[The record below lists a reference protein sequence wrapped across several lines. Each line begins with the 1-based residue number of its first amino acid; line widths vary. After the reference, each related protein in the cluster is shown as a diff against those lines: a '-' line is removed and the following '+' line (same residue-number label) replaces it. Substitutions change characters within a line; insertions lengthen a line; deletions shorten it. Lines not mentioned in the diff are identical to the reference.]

1 MPNTCKFLAATPTN
15 LDTFVTARLYPASR
29 KAPMAV
35 QVHTHCSAPNPQ
47 LLRFACVESVLD
59 DSAVQSHVHDI
70 AVTVRD
76 GPNTSHFRVFFKRH
90 VLLPASKSLRIQG
103 DLLVMRVASRNEHS
117 VVNMRAGDCRL
128 SAFVTRK
135 IAKHI
140 RKFQKPQRAR
150 MPRHVKLEWRW

>member
-1 MPNTCKFLAATPTN
+1 MPNTRKFLAATPTN
-15 LDTFVTARLYPASR
+15 LDAFVTAPSILPPGKPPWPSKCTRAVRR
-29 KAPMAV
+29 KPP
-35 QVHTHCSAPNPQ
+35 TSP
-47 LLRFACVESVLD
+47 
-59 DSAVQSHVHDI
+59 SHVHDI

-76 GPNTSHFRVFFKRH
+76 GPNTSRFRVFFKRH

-150 MPRHVKLEWRW
+150 MPRHVKLERRW